1 MTRGAAPQG
10 CPCKTW
16 AVPLT
21 PNPGPAPRLLSS
33 CFEWF
38 LQSSVGDVTRPRR
51 PAKKVKAADS
61 GKNPGKPPP
70 FCCPG
75 MGGLLDVGVFVTSL
89 KVSLCPSGKKY
100 RLTEKLVFLSCFN
113 QINLDG
119 RKRVPTVWGRGGE
132 MDVDGNPQKTGQT
145 SAKTAY
151 PCGRRQPCH
160 SGFFSITF
168 FFSFLKVLK
177 RACNMEFK

>member
-1 MTRGAAPQG
+1 
-10 CPCKTW
+10 
-16 AVPLT
+16 
-21 PNPGPAPRLLSS
+21 
-33 CFEWF
+33 
-38 LQSSVGDVTRPRR
+38 
-51 PAKKVKAADS
+51 
-61 GKNPGKPPP
+61 
-70 FCCPG
+70 

-89 KVSLCPSGKKY
+89 KVFLCPSGKKY

-119 RKRVPTVWGRGGE
+119 RKRVHTGGGGGE
-132 MDVDGNPQKTGQT
+132 MDVDGNPQQTGQT

-160 SGFFSITF
+160 SAACFFFPITF

-177 RACNMEFK
+177 RACNMELK